1 MRQASVVLGMAATL
15 LLVSGC
21 ATNSVS
27 LNDAV
32 LGEDSDWSLNQNAT
46 DATEELCTKD
56 LPCTEAARSD
66 QAVYT
71 RFDSLKLAESYA
83 KEIGADA
90 YQSNF
95 MVIDY
100 SHSDI
105 GNADRKEIE
114 QWIDGIHAWS

>member
-1 MRQASVVLGMAATL
+1 MRRASVVFGTAATL

-21 ATNSVS
+21 ATNTVS
-27 LNDAV
+27 LHDTV
-32 LGEDSDWSLNQNAT
+32 LGEAGDWSLNQNAT
-46 DATEELCTKD
+46 DATEEFCTKD

-71 RFDSLKLAESYA
+71 RFDSLEVAKSYA
-83 KEIGADA
+83 DQIGADA

-95 MVIDY
+95 IVIDY

-105 GNADRKEIE
+105 GNAERKEIE
-114 QWIDGIHAWS
+114 QWIDGIHSWS